1 MLATTYGQRFH
12 AKADQES
19 YDFLKTD
26 LTTDYQYHD
35 LDLSSIIPAGTVAV
49 LLWGAFKG
57 DVAHAEVCLAKAGYS
72 GNYLKALFFQ
82 PIVNEG
88 FGFSTII
95 PVSSD
100 RKIKYRI
107 SNVNWIYIN
116 LQVVGWFV

>member
-1 MLATTYGQRFH
+1 MLATTYGHRFFV
-12 AKADQES
+12 KADQES

-35 LDLSSIIPAGTVAV
+35 LDLSGIIPAGAVAV

-57 DVAHAEVCLAKAGYS
+57 DVANAEVCLAKAGYS

-82 PIVNEG
+82 PVVDQG
-88 FGFSTII
+88 HGFSAII
-95 PVSSD
+95 PVSPD

>member
-1 MLATTYGQRFH
+1 MLIKAYGQRFF
-12 AKADQES
+12 AKTDQES

-35 LDLSSIIPAGTVAV
+35 LDLSSIIPPGTVAV
-49 LLWGAFKG
+49 LMWGAFKG
-57 DVAHAEVCLAKAGYS
+57 DVAHAEVNLTRAGYS

-88 FGFSTII
+88 FGFSAII
-95 PVSSD
+95 PVSPD

-107 SNVNWIYIN
+107 SNVNWVYVN
-116 LQVVGWFV
+116 LNIVGWFT

>member
-1 MLATTYGQRFH
+1 MKLFT
-12 AKADQES
+12 KADQES

-35 LDLSSIIPAGTVAV
+35 LDLSNIIPPGTIAV
-49 LLWGAFKG
+49 QIWGAFKS
-57 DVAHAEVCLAKAGYS
+57 DTVQSEISLATKGYS

-88 FGFSTII
+88 FGFSTIL
-95 PVSSD
+95 PVSKD

-107 SNVNWIYIN
+107 SDVNWVYIN
-116 LQVVGWFV
+116 LQIVCWFC